1 MRRIARI
8 GCSLLLILMLVMQ
21 CAFAGN
27 VVSTVKLNQVQQNNA
42 ALKMYVSMTDANGNP
57 SDGTYRADQF
67 SISVDGKALDVDS
80 VQKFDPTTTGIHYV
94 FSVDVSKT
102 LNDTMMKNI
111 RNSMISFVD
120 NMGPLDSVSIITFGE
135 NVTERIINSTDRA
148 AIKSAINDL
157 SANEGMTALYK
168 GVIDAVNIAASVG
181 GRSAVIVITDGKDD
195 PTEDMKAYTK
205 DGIYDS
211 VKNAQVPLYC
221 FGLNDKKGVDTQS
234 LIELA
239 NVTGGAQYILESSSE
254 MPDKLDGV
262 IDIMRNAIVLNATLI
277 NADNKAG
284 FDEISTFKV
293 GYQPDN
299 GGFITSN
306 ELQQNINWKNIPT
319 PTPEPVV
326 TPSPAIS
333 LDLDDTEI
341 EYKDGS
347 VTITGAV
354 EVQQG
359 SVDSDQLI
367 IYVNGSAWR
376 VSEWTSN
383 GNEYIFSTKGSISN
397 TTETLEIQAKIKDIG
412 IASRVCRINIIQP
425 TATPSPTPIPTA
437 TPAPVLTVSLDNS
450 GREMLLEAGKTITIS
465 GVVEVEGTI
474 DGDALKLYVN
484 DQECEM
490 NIRQINRSQ
499 YEFEA
504 DYLMDAQTPG
514 EFKIQVKLDGTE
526 IYSRAQNLY
535 FVTPSPTP
543 SPELYCSLNNASV
556 VYEDGSSITIS
567 GSIEIVS
574 GEVSP
579 DDLAVYINNVKWNM
593 SLETLSDTTYGFTA
607 VGQLSNSDITQL
619 DVKVR
624 LLSDSK
630 VVSNAEKM
638 TVTTPEPTAT
648 PAPTARVEVTPPPT
662 EVPTPEPA
670 TPTPEPLPEIVEEP
684 GPDVP
689 EDANFITASV
699 ITIKYHLGVM
709 VENGTIWYLIIGS
722 VLLLILI
729 AGLIVLLRKRKKN
742 NNQVRIDSV
751 DSRASGFST
760 ENRENRESPATTRE
774 DDGSPTE
781 RHGDTS
787 RDFEDY
793 NGSSYGGGS
802 GTLRIDQAGGNMRLN
817 EGSGGTARIEDE
829 ETAGVNVKFTEIR
842 NNTFCNEHN
851 MRIDCGSDIMLGRE
865 GGTAD
870 LRFDDITVSSR
881 HLFFAY
887 DGTEV
892 TISDCGSTNGTKLN
906 GKPITP
912 NVPVKVES
920 GDYIVIGKTTLKIEI
935 VED

>member
-8 GCSLLLILMLVMQ
+8 GCSLLLIVMLMMQ

-27 VVSTVKLNQVQQNNA
+27 AVNNVKLNQVQQNNA

-57 SDGTYRADQF
+57 CDGTYRADQF

-80 VQKFDPTTTGIHYV
+80 VQKFDPATAGIHYV
-94 FSVDVSKT
+94 FSVDVSQT
-102 LNDTMMKNI
+102 LNENMMKNI
-111 RNSMISFVD
+111 RNSMIAFVD

-135 NVTERIINSTDRA
+135 NVTERIINSTDRT
-148 AIKSAINDL
+148 AIKSAINNL

-181 GRSAVIVITDGKDD
+181 GRSAVIIITDGKDD
-195 PTEDMKAYTK
+195 PTGDMKIYTK
-205 DGIYDS
+205 DGIYES

-221 FGLNDKKGVDTQS
+221 FGLNDKKGVDTAS

-239 NVTGGAQYILESSSE
+239 NVTGGAQYILESSAE
-254 MPDKLDGV
+254 MPAKLDGV
-262 IDIMRNAIVLNATLI
+262 IDIMRNAQVLNATLV

-319 PTPEPVV
+319 PSPEPVV

-333 LDLDDTEI
+333 LDLDETEI
-341 EYKDGS
+341 EYNEGR

-359 SVDSDQLI
+359 DVDSDQLVI
-367 IYVNGSAWR
+367 TVNGSPWR

-383 GNEYIFSTKGSISN
+383 GKEFIFSTSGTIKD
-397 TTETLEIQAKIKDIG
+397 TTETLEVQAKIKDFG
-412 IASRVCRINIIQP
+412 IASRVCRISIIQP
-425 TATPSPTPIPTA
+425 TATPSPTPIPTS

-465 GVVEVEGTI
+465 GVIEVEGTI
-474 DGDALKLYVN
+474 DGDALKLFVN
-484 DQECEM
+484 DRECEM
-490 NIRQINRSQ
+490 NVRQINRSQ

-504 DYLMDAQTPG
+504 DYLMDAQTLS
-514 EFKIQVKLDGTE
+514 EFKIQVQLDGTE

-556 VYEDGSSITIS
+556 VYEEGSTVTIS

-579 DDLAVYINNVKWNM
+579 DDLAVYINNVKWDMKN
-593 SLETLSDTTYGFTA
+593 LESLSDATYGFIA
-607 VGQLSNSDITQL
+607 EGQLSSGDITQL

-624 LLSDSK
+624 LLSDSH

-638 TVTTPEPTAT
+638 AVTTPEPTAT
-648 PAPTARVEVTPPPT
+648 PAPTKRVEATPPPT
-662 EVPTPEPA
+662 EVPTSEPA
-670 TPTPEPLPEIVEEP
+670 TPTPEPLPETIEKS

-689 EDANFITASV
+689 EDANFVTAS
-699 ITIKYHLGVM
+699 IIKIKYHLGVM
-709 VENGTIWYLIIGS
+709 SENGTIWYLIIGF
-722 VLLLILI
+722 LLVLILI
-729 AGLIVLLRKRKKN
+729 AGLIVLLGIRGKKK
-742 NNQVRIDSV
+742 NQVRIDSV
-751 DSRASGFST
+751 DSGVGGFST
-760 ENRENRESPATTRE
+760 ENRENRQAPATTRE
-774 DDGSPTE
+774 DDGNPTE
-781 RHGDTS
+781 RHGDTG
-787 RDFEDY
+787 REFDHY
-793 NGSSYGGGS
+793 NGSYAGGS
-802 GTLRIDQAGGNMRLN
+802 GTQRIDQG
-817 EGSGGTARIEDE
+817 GGTVRMDE
-829 ETAGVNVKFTEIR
+829 AITSVNVKFIEIR
-842 NNTFCNEHN
+842 NNSFCDEHY
-851 MRIDCGSDIMLGRE
+851 MKIDCGCDIMLGRN

-870 LRFDDITVSSR
+870 LRFDDITISSR
-881 HLFFAY
+881 HLLVAY
-887 DGTEV
+887 DGDEV
-892 TISDCGSTNGTKLN
+892 TITDRGSTNGTKLN
-906 GKPITP
+906 GTSLSP
-912 NVPVKVES
+912 NVPVKVAT
-920 GDYIVIGKTTLKIEI
+920 GDFVVIGKTTLKLEI
-935 VED
+935 TE